1 MAGRGC
7 GSKNKWPAGW
17 ARARLLCRSARN
29 NRGRRASVS
38 PAADTQQTHSGD
50 IPQSSA
56 STCLF
61 APRSPGTGSSDPAP
75 SSGESANFRSLSGS
89 VGELRVLALS
99 TTRPPHSRADTD
111 RRRLG
116 RGSCGGPNR
125 RSRLQGSAPTPIR
138 LLSRWMGS
146 GWLKCSASNSSHR
159 ITPRLP
165 TIHSR
170 VPPIK
175 DAGHPT
181 VIDWPRYNAICA

>member
-29 NRGRRASVS
+29 NRGRRASVL
-38 PAADTQQTHSGD
+38 PAADTQQTHSGEHD

-61 APRSPGTGSSDPAP
+61 PPRSPGTGSSDPAP

-116 RGSCGGPNR
+116 RGSGGGPNR
-125 RSRLQGSAPTPIR
+125 RSRLQGSAPHADPLTEPLDGQR
-138 LLSRWMGS
+138 LAQVFRQQLLAPDHSS
-146 GWLKCSASNSSHR
+146 LTDNSQ
-159 ITPRLP
+159 PGP
-165 TIHSR
+165 TH
-170 VPPIK
+170 
-175 DAGHPT
+175 
-181 VIDWPRYNAICA
+181 